1 LVEVLTTELYFMSE
15 QKKQIEIL
23 TYQPEH
29 QPWFEKLNRH
39 WIEKYFWME
48 PIDFDVLQHPEDHI
62 IKKGGLILMASYAN
76 EIAGTVALKYAAP
89 GVYEFTKMAVED
101 KFQGLKIGK
110 ALALAAIEKAKQ
122 QGAHKIIL
130 YSNRKLETAITL
142 YRNLGF
148 VEVAVDGI
156 YKRSDIKMELN
167 LTSSPSPEARGV
179 TLRVVTEKD
188 LPTLREVSIQS
199 FRDLLEKSNT
209 AEDMQLYIE
218 KNLSYEQLKKEFD
231 DKRNIFFLTFDG
243 DKAMAYLK
251 LRTGY
256 EPEELIGVNAVEI
269 ERLYCIQEY
278 VGKHVGKVLMQAA
291 IDYAKSKGF
300 EVIWLGVWE
309 HNPRAY
315 AFYQKWNFEK
325 FGSHVFMLGTDAQTD
340 WMMKR
345 KI

>member
-1 LVEVLTTELYFMSE
+1 MSE
-15 QKKQIEIL
+15 QQVHIEIL
-23 TYQPEH
+23 EYQPEH

-48 PIDFDVLQHPEDHI
+48 PIDFDVCQHPEDHI
-62 IKKGGLILMASYAN
+62 IKKGGSIIMASYN
-76 EIAGTVALKYAAP
+76 REIAGTVALKYASP
-89 GVYEFTKMAVED
+89 GIYEFTKMAVED

-110 ALALAAIEKAKQ
+110 ALALAAIKKAKQ

-142 YRNLGF
+142 YRKLGF
-148 VEVAVDGI
+148 VEVSVDAI

-167 LTSSPSPEARGV
+167 LTPNPSQEEGGV
-179 TLRVVTEKD
+179 IVRVVTEKD
-188 LPTLREVSIQS
+188 IEVLREVSIQS

-209 AEDMQLYIE
+209 AEDMQIYIE
-218 KNLSYEQLKKEFD
+218 KNLSYEQLMKEVD
-231 DKRNIFFLTFDG
+231 DKRNIFFLTFDD
-243 DKAMAYLK
+243 DKAIAYLK
-251 LRTGY
+251 LRTGH
-256 EPEELIGVNAVEI
+256 EPEELGRVKALEI

-278 VGKHVGKVLMQAA
+278 VGKQVGKILMQTAL
-291 IDYAKSKGF
+291 DYAK
-300 EVIWLGVWE
+300 EHHYEIIWLGVWE

-315 AFYQKWNFEK
+315 AFYLKWGFEK

-345 KI
+345 NVS